1 MDIIKFDKKIHSLD
15 KAAELVLSAYRLSSA
30 DNDQTRKTVMSLIE
44 SGNNFLGH
52 ENMYVSIDS
61 DVITGLVVCYA
72 GKPGGTIHTLIR
84 LLTELRLKELISLI
98 ILNAEL
104 LHTGYTPELCEDD
117 FYISLVV
124 VDEKHRGKGLG
135 THLIHKAIEIAGKKG
150 CSKVILDVDS
160 DNGAARTLYEKL
172 GFILKDENPKSVIG
186 AVPSEIFTMEYSI
199 VNRAQNM
206 KHRIKA

>member
-1 MDIIKFDKKIHSLD
+1 MNIIKFDHRIHSLHR
-15 KAAELVLSAYRLSSA
+15 AAELVLSAYEFSSA
-30 DNDQTRKTVMSLIE
+30 DNNQTRKTVMSLIE

-52 ENMYVSIDS
+52 ENMYISIEKDT
-61 DVITGLVVCYA
+61 ITGLIVCYA
-72 GKPGGTIHTLIR
+72 GKSGGTLQALIR

-124 VDEKHRGKGLG
+124 VDERQRGKGLG
-135 THLIHKAIEIAGKKG
+135 TKLIHKALEIAEEKG
-150 CSKVILDVDS
+150 CSKVVLDVES
-160 DNGAARTLYEKL
+160 DNGTARALYEKL
-172 GFILKDENPKSVIG
+172 GFTLKDENPKSVKG

-199 VNRAQNM
+199 LNRAQDMQN
-206 KHRIKA
+206 RIKV